1 VPALRLQRTGPRRGS
16 HAAAPLLGFVTA
28 RWTAR
33 PTRLPRTTLPDPKN
47 FTPPAP
53 RQAGVNA
60 AIEAR
65 TSPACPLTRAD
76 MQAQLAAILRQ
87 EWKQRSAER
96 RAAASG
102 LGFTIF

>member
-1 VPALRLQRTGPRRGS
+1 
-16 HAAAPLLGFVTA
+16 
-28 RWTAR
+28 
-33 PTRLPRTTLPDPKN
+33 
-47 FTPPAP
+47 
-53 RQAGVNA
+53 
-60 AIEAR
+60 
-65 TSPACPLTRAD
+65 

>member
-1 VPALRLQRTGPRRGS
+1 MLAGWNFRGVAAQHL
-16 HAAAPLLGFVTA
+16 HAFNG
-28 RWTAR
+28 R
-33 PTRLPRTTLPDPKN
+33 PTHFEPTAEEFATFERDKRAVMAIN
-47 FTPPAP
+47 
-53 RQAGVNA
+53 V
-60 AIEAR
+60 AIER
-65 TSPACPLTRAD
+65 QETRPLTRAD